1 MNNWLYTLYF
11 VVLGIIS
18 FITGE
23 VVTFVMLGLI
33 LISLTNIHSTL
44 KKMLKVNKEKANEKE
59 IS

>member
-44 KKMLKVNKEKANEKE
+44 KELLKVSKEKVNEKE
-59 IS
+59 NS

>member
-11 VVLGIIS
+11 IVLGIIS

-44 KKMLKVNKEKANEKE
+44 KEMLKVNKEKGNSE
-59 IS
+59 